1 MGPAD
6 GSAEPSQLIYGTHA
20 VREALRSGSRP
31 LLRLVIAGHDRRLS
45 DVIELAKQ
53 LRVPVHVE
61 PRHALDRMVPGG
73 RHQGIIGLIA
83 AKPYAETEDVLEAAR
98 RRTEAPLVV
107 VLDGVEDPHNLGAIV
122 RTAEAAGVHGIFIP
136 ERRAAGLTAAVA
148 KASAG
153 AIEYLHIG
161 RVTNLSRLI
170 EALQKDGLWVY
181 GLDPLAEK
189 SYLDLDFSGPVAV
202 VLGGESKGVRPGVLG
217 KCDDRA
223 RIPMRGNVASLN
235 VSAAAAV
242 VLFEVVRQRSAGGIS
257 GSESSRPE
265 SRL

>member
-1 MGPAD
+1 MGPVD
-6 GSAEPSQLIYGTHA
+6 GSAEPSELIYGTQA

-31 LLRLVIAGHDRRLS
+31 LLRLVIAGHERRFF

-61 PRHALDRMVPGG
+61 PRHALDRMVPDG

-83 AKPYAETEDVLEAAR
+83 AKPYAETEDVLDAAR
-98 RRTEAPLVV
+98 RRNEQPLVV
-107 VLDGVEDPHNLGAIV
+107 ILDGVEDPQNLGAIV
-122 RTAEAAGVHGIFIP
+122 RTAEGAGVHGIFIP

-153 AIEYLHIG
+153 AIEYLRIG

-170 EALQKDGLWVY
+170 ETLQREGLWIY
-181 GLDPLAEK
+181 GLDPSAEK
-189 SYLDLDFSGPVAV
+189 SYLDLDFCGPMAV
-202 VLGGESKGVRPGVLG
+202 VLGGESKGLRPGVLG

-223 RIPMRGNVASLN
+223 RIPMRGSVASLN
-235 VSAAAAV
+235 VSVAAAV
-242 VLFEVVRQRSAGGIS
+242 VLFEAVRQRTSGQIS

>member
-1 MGPAD
+1 MGPVD
-6 GSAEPSQLIYGTHA
+6 GSAEPSELIYGTHA
-20 VREALRSGSRP
+20 IREALRSGSRP

-45 DVIELAKQ
+45 DVLELAKQ
-53 LRVPVHVE
+53 LRVPIHIE
-61 PRHALDRMVPGG
+61 PRHALDRLVPGG

-83 AKPYAETEDVLEAAR
+83 AKPYAETEEVLDAAR
-98 RRTEAPLVV
+98 HRREQPFVV
-107 VLDGVEDPHNLGAIV
+107 ILDGVEDPQNLGAIA
-122 RTAEAAGVHGIFIP
+122 RSAEGAGVHGIFIP

-153 AIEYLHIG
+153 AIEYLRVG

-170 EALQKDGLWVY
+170 EILQKEGLWVY
-181 GLDPLAEK
+181 GLDPTAEK
-189 SYLDLDFSGPVAV
+189 SYLDLDFCGPVAV
-202 VLGGESKGVRPGVLG
+202 VLGGESKGLRPGVLG

-223 RIPMRGNVASLN
+223 CIPMRGSVASLN

-242 VLFEVVRQRSAGGIS
+242 VLFEAVRQRTARRIS

>member
-6 GSAEPSQLIYGTHA
+6 GSAEPSDLIYGTQA
-20 VREALRSGSRP
+20 VREALRSGARP
-31 LLRLVIAGHDRRLS
+31 LLRLMIAGHDGRFS
-45 DVIELAKQ
+45 DVIEWARR

-61 PRHALDRMVPGG
+61 PRDALDRMVPGG
-73 RHQGIIGLIA
+73 RHQGIIAFIA

-98 RRTEAPLVV
+98 HKSEPPLVV
-107 VLDGVEDPHNLGAIV
+107 ILDGVEDPQNLGAIV
-122 RTAEAAGVHGIFIP
+122 RTADAAGVHGIFIP
-136 ERRAAGLTAAVA
+136 ERRAAGLTPAVA

-153 AIEYLHIG
+153 AIEYLRIA

-170 EALQKDGLWVY
+170 EMLQTEGLWVY
-181 GLDPLAEK
+181 GFDPSAAK

-202 VLGGESKGVRPGVLG
+202 VLGGESKGVRPGVLDR
-217 KCDDRA
+217 CDDRA
-223 RIPMRGNVASLN
+223 RIPMGGRIASLN

-242 VLFEVVRQRSAGGIS
+242 VLFEAVRQRTRHVS

-265 SRL
+265 SRP